1 MWMDGKLVGR
11 AGHHGIL
18 RRPGPEGRGVLVG
31 RWDVLRLLHRRV
43 SPHHL
48 RVRAIVGALVAQPAG
63 TGKNEENK
71 RHVDGGE
78 RGGYSFVACL
88 CHLTIMVVISIV
100 ASTVP

>member
-31 RWDVLRLLHRRV
+31 RWDVLRVLHRRV
-43 SPHHL
+43 SSRNL

-63 TGKNEENK
+63 TGKK
-71 RHVDGGE
+71 RRKQKACGRWRAGG
-78 RGGYSFVACL
+78 GTHLLLVFV
-88 CHLTIMVVISIV
+88 I
-100 ASTVP
+100 